1 MTQYSLKIKIALLA
15 LFFCSFTREAI
26 ADEVPL
32 SQVRQVA
39 IQAFANCS
47 ILSNSEVTIKDI
59 IPLRKNDT
67 VLLYI
72 CNFEKGFVIV
82 SADDVARPIL
92 GYGNTNPF
100 DTNNIAPA
108 VDFIINGYKEEVLN
122 AKRTQAVSSSDIQD
136 EWRTLINNDINRSF
150 YTTGTYLILTQWSQ
164 HGGYILPSNI
174 GYNYY
179 CPKRYVYYNDS
190 CTTIVGCGAV
200 ALAQILHYWSC
211 DVYPHGT
218 VYNNNENIYLN
229 LSSQSYQWYDMH
241 YDKADIY
248 NAKLLADCAVAI
260 NSIFACFSPDTGTN
274 SYPLE
279 ICNKLK
285 NNYGFTNANL
295 EYKTSDDVW
304 IAKLKNDLS
313 QRYPIFYAGSDININ
328 SSHGWIVDGFD
339 NNNMFHCNFGWGGNG
354 DGWYLLTS
362 INPGSYNYNYQHHA
376 ILHCYPTTFANT
388 EFINSNISTGTYNG
402 HKIIIENSSINNN
415 ATVVMDPDC
424 STEIFGPF
432 TVPIG
437 STLHVK

>member
-1 MTQYSLKIKIALLA
+1 MTQYSLKIKIALFA

-150 YTTGTYLILTQWSQ
+150 YTTGTYLDRKS
-164 HGGYILPSNI
+164 
-174 GYNYY
+174 
-179 CPKRYVYYNDS
+179 
-190 CTTIVGCGAV
+190 
-200 ALAQILHYWSC
+200 
-211 DVYPHGT
+211 
-218 VYNNNENIYLN
+218 
-229 LSSQSYQWYDMH
+229 
-241 YDKADIY
+241 
-248 NAKLLADCAVAI
+248 
-260 NSIFACFSPDTGTN
+260 
-274 SYPLE
+274 
-279 ICNKLK
+279 
-285 NNYGFTNANL
+285 
-295 EYKTSDDVW
+295 
-304 IAKLKNDLS
+304 
-313 QRYPIFYAGSDININ
+313 
-328 SSHGWIVDGFD
+328 
-339 NNNMFHCNFGWGGNG
+339 
-354 DGWYLLTS
+354 
-362 INPGSYNYNYQHHA
+362 
-376 ILHCYPTTFANT
+376 
-388 EFINSNISTGTYNG
+388 
-402 HKIIIENSSINNN
+402 
-415 ATVVMDPDC
+415 VV
-424 STEIFGPF
+424 
-432 TVPIG
+432 
-437 STLHVK
+437 